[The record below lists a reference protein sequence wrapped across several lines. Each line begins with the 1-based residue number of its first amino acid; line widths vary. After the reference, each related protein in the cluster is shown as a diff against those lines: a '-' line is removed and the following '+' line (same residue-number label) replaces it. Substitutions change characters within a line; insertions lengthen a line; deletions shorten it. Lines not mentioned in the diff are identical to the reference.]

1 MGALG
6 AWIGV
11 LMTAAVPA
19 NAGGVHRWRP
29 YVEEAS
35 ARFGVPAGWVERV
48 MFIESR
54 GRTEL
59 NGKPITSPAG
69 AMGLMQLMPGTWA
82 DMRDR
87 LGLGSDPYHPRDN
100 ILAGTYYLKLMHA
113 RFGYPGLFAAYN
125 AGPRRYAEHLATGR
139 RLPGETRAY
148 LASVAVA
155 GTTAARASDARL
167 FFLHAVRLRVRN
179 AGHDLFV
186 PLGGSPEPI
195 PVDSTDPF

>member
-11 LMTAAVPA
+11 LMTAAAPA
-19 NAGGVHRWRP
+19 SAETVDHWQP
-29 YVEEAS
+29 YIAEAA
-35 ARFGVPAGWVERV
+35 ARFGVPSYWVERV

-87 LGLGSDPYHPRDN
+87 LGLGHDPHHPRDN
-100 ILAGTYYLKLMHA
+100 IIAGTYYLKLMHA

-139 RLPGETRAY
+139 RLPAETRHY
-148 LASVAVA
+148 LKKMIWVQRTFPDDPERYRQS
-155 GTTAARASDARL
+155 SL
-167 FFLHAVRLRVRN
+167 FFE
-179 AGHDLFV
+179 AGERDSGA
-186 PLGGSPEPI
+186 GGI
-195 PVDSTDPF
+195 FALNVGQF